1 MRTKNERVER
11 AHLEAITR
19 IKGKLREGF
28 GTLRR
33 TLVEVF
39 DQLYIQGIDLDDVFK
54 EDTEDI
60 IFNFN
65 YDLPIHK
72 S

>member
-1 MRTKNERVER
+1 MDDRMRTKNERVER

-19 IKGKLREGF
+19 VKGKLREGF

-39 DQLYIQGIDLDDVFK
+39 DSLYI
-54 EDTEDI
+54 
-60 IFNFN
+60 
-65 YDLPIHK
+65 
-72 S
+72 